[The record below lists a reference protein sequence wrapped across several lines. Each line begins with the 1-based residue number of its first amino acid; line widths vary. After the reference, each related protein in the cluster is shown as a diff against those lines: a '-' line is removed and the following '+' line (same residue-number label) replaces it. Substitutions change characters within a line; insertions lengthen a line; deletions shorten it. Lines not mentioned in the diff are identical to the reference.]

1 MWFIIAQ
8 HALEPLHDFV
18 SFSHQ
23 NLHGKAARASLPLS
37 LRVYS
42 TFHIGM
48 DGPDLL
54 RVYQRTLVLGKVL

>member
-8 HALEPLHDFV
+8 HALETLHGFV

-23 NLHGKAARASLPLS
+23 NLHGKAARASLPLL
-37 LRVYS
+37 LRVCS

-54 RVYQRTLVLGKVL
+54 SVYQRTRVLGEVL